1 MDVDCNNH
9 FLASATSATN
19 QLGGSAIAVPAGGS
33 AIVVM
38 EFMKI
43 IMEFKVKFKTINN
56 VGYKNWSDCGMKRL
70 QWIIWSKG

>member
-1 MDVDCNNH
+1 MGNAMDVDCNNH

-19 QLGGSAIAVPAGGS
+19 QLYQLGGS

-56 VGYKNWSDCGMKRL
+56 VGHKNWSDCGMKRL